1 MKTIKIIDL
10 INRCLK
16 KDETLPKGIIYRGT
30 KYYLCK
36 NSDVYCYLKETDD
49 TYNFMCELN
58 LVSRLNSE
66 VEIIEKEK
74 EIAEINKS
82 YPIFNFDEKSFF
94 AMKDM
99 VQDLYSKQV
108 EIIKAVNE
116 LKKEGK

>member
-1 MKTIKIIDL
+1 MKAIKIIDL

-49 TYNFMCELN
+49 TYNLMRELN
-58 LVSRLNSE
+58 LVSRLNRE
-66 VEIIEKEK
+66 VEIIEEK
-74 EIAEINKS
+74 KDIAKINKS
-82 YPIFNFDEKSFF
+82 YPIFEFNEKSFE

-99 VQDLYSKQV
+99 LQDVYSKQV
-108 EIIKAVNE
+108 EIINAVNE